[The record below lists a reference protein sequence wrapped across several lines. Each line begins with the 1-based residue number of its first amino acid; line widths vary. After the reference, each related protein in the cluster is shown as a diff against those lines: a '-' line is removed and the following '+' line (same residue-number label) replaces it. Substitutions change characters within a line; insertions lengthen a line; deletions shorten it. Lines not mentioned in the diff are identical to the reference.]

1 MNQNLVNQSLLKFF
15 EDISKDEE
23 KLKKLFSYEDMDK
36 MYEYAISESKGDFKK
51 KEFEE
56 CLNSIINLSEKISE
70 GELEP
75 EKIDEETLS
84 KISGGAEETWGRNIV
99 LLLPSIITLGVT
111 IGTWI
116 REDKKAKKEEEK
128 RNDPNHIKDQELER
142 EYRIWQYRKGIEEA
156 RRYLATPTDKN
167 K

>member
-70 GELEP
+70 GELDP

-84 KISGGAEETWGRNIV
+84 KISGGAEETWGRNIAMLAPAV
-99 LLLPSIITLGVT
+99 ITLIIAG
-111 IGTWI
+111 IGWY

-128 RNDPNHIKDQELER
+128 GKDPSRIKDKELED
-142 EYRIWQYRKGIEEA
+142 EYRRLQYMKGMEEA